1 MSGYAAA
8 FTSTEDRPTI
18 VKQLTAGPA
27 WRVKFSIESRHFSLP
42 IPYARKRDAEC
53 GAAWIGKRIPLTP
66 AMTLKDFREAFLQ
79 IAGTYQDGINLMVAE
94 TCQW

>member
-1 MSGYAAA
+1 MNGYRAD
-8 FTSTEDRPTI
+8 FTSIEDRPTI
-18 VKQLTAGPA
+18 VRQLTDGPA
-27 WRVKFSIESRHFSLP
+27 WRVGFSFDGRNYSLP

-66 AMTLKDFREAFLQ
+66 TMTLKDFREAFLR
-79 IAGTYQDGINLMVAE
+79 IAGTYQDGVNLMVAE

>member
-1 MSGYAAA
+1 MSGY
-8 FTSTEDRPTI
+8 R
-18 VKQLTAGPA
+18 AGISQVDGKSSVVQHTRDAA
-27 WRVKFSIESRHFSLP
+27 WRVRFSLEGRPLSVP

-66 AMTLKDFREAFLQ
+66 TMTLKDFREAFLR
-79 IAGTYQDGINLMVAE
+79 IAGTYQDGVNLMVAE